1 MSDKQ
6 TDRKTPAMAK
16 KTGRIKFNMS
26 KDQRKKKKKK
36 LKKKKH
42 TKLKWQDDEAEV
54 RGENCAGKSTYTE

>member
-1 MSDKQ
+1 
-6 TDRKTPAMAK
+6 MAK

-26 KDQRKKKKKK
+26 KDQRKKKKK

-42 TKLKWQDDEAEV
+42 TKLKWEDDEAEV